1 MGMTIN
7 VAFDQATAQMPWQ
20 HYLHGVG
27 CVVHEEVNKVLQEL
41 HIGLRHAYVIQCKH
55 TLRGGS

>member
-41 HIGLRHAYVIQCKH
+41 HISLRHAYVI
-55 TLRGGS
+55 